1 MMPTTSD
8 QPSML
13 SAVMHAFRASHGL
26 RTLPFDIP
34 SMQRLARTWVGLL
47 VSILVLALHGA
58 AVAWPASERPR
69 MLMDDP
75 GSAPRGIRLMTG
87 MFPVLSDAGEPPVVV
102 PTDHGLFPRHMLPL
116 DVSDSDADPVAFA
129 MRPAAALGLSPATS
143 QGMTGVTHSRF
154 WPSRF
159 LARPQ
164 LLTRLSALP
173 AGRDLPCSRPIV
185 RDSSARDRSG
195 HPHARVISMQASH
208 LGCISLLPGA
218 AIT

>member
-1 MMPTTSD
+1 MMPTTSY
-8 QPSML
+8 QPSMR

-129 MRPAAALGLSPATS
+129 MRPAAALGEGIVYVIISSVKISAT
-143 QGMTGVTHSRF
+143 F
-154 WPSRF
+154 P
-159 LARPQ
+159 
-164 LLTRLSALP
+164 LTRNRANSAMVRSTMAL
-173 AGRDLPCSRPIV
+173 DLETIMDRRLKRPN
-185 RDSSARDRSG
+185 
-195 HPHARVISMQASH
+195 Q
-208 LGCISLLPGA
+208 
-218 AIT
+218 